1 MSYENL
7 VRALRD
13 LSSEVRREEAAE
25 AIEALNTENKEL
37 RAALEASNH
46 ERELLFV
53 RAREEC
59 DRANSL
65 EESLSQLDS
74 VQKIYEEND
83 YLHNVRQA
91 QETELGVLRAQLAIV
106 HLIFGSSR

>member
-1 MSYENL
+1 MKNL

-25 AIEALNTENKEL
+25 AIEALQTENKEL

-65 EESLSQLDS
+65 EKSLSQLEGAR
-74 VQKIYEEND
+74 KLCEEND

-91 QETELGVLRAQLAIV
+91 QETELGILRAQLDIV
-106 HLIFGSSR
+106 RLIFGSRR